1 MLSYISLKIVGG
13 VYIVIFYQKFFVII
27 LVGIVMLFSFNDTVL
42 AASNELSLDTV
53 KNSKVMQEQW
63 QAYQKNF
70 EYAKDV
76 DFGDVCD
83 VVVRI
88 MDEMNEER

>member
-1 MLSYISLKIVGG
+1 M
-13 VYIVIFYQKFFVII
+13 IFYQKFFVII

-63 QAYQKNF
+63 QAYQKNLALHAF
-70 EYAKDV
+70 LWDKNNN
-76 DFGDVCD
+76 
-83 VVVRI
+83 I
-88 MDEMNEER
+88 

>member
-1 MLSYISLKIVGG
+1 M
-13 VYIVIFYQKFFVII
+13 IFYQKFFVII